1 MSPTTE
7 AGSAEKIQVLE
18 RLVAVLVVVMAI
30 ACGPK
35 TVGPGGSAGGMG
47 GGLSASAGGSA
58 TAGGAAGGSAGG
70 AAMAGGSAAGGS
82 TAGGSAGGEVDGGAP
97 TNCVVARS
105 TTCGSDC
112 EARLILPGATDRYC
126 TMQCST
132 DDECRPYG
140 ATLGCSLITGGAC
153 TPRCTSH
160 TQCRM
165 AGFGYCDLDGG
176 TCDTFPNCK
185 TTPECVALGFRTCDT
200 QSELCF

>member
-1 MSPTTE
+1 M
-7 AGSAEKIQVLE
+7 LE
-18 RLVAVLVVVMAI
+18 RLVAALVVVVAL

-35 TVGPGGSAGGMG
+35 TVSPGGSAGGVG
-47 GGLSASAGGSA
+47 GGLSVSAGGA
-58 TAGGAAGGSAGG
+58 AAAGGAAGGSAVTAGG
-70 AAMAGGSAAGGS
+70 SASAGGSAAGG
-82 TAGGSAGGEVDGGAP
+82 AAGGEVDAGAP
-97 TNCVVARS
+97 TNCIVTRA

-112 EARLILPGATDRYC
+112 EARLSLPGASDRYC

-132 DDECRPYG
+132 DDECLPYG

-160 TQCRM
+160 AQCRQ